1 MKKFLIEVPHGSDK
15 KACDHAIKI
24 FLETG
29 SHFLT
34 NANWGCLDGEHKA
47 WMMVEV
53 ESKEEAMYIIPPMFR
68 HEANIIQ
75 LTTFTAKDMV
85 QASDMYH
92 QD

>member
-1 MKKFLIEVPHGSDK
+1 
-15 KACDHAIKI
+15 
-24 FLETG
+24 
-29 SHFLT
+29 
-34 NANWGCLDGEHKA
+34 
-47 WMMVEV
+47 MMVEV